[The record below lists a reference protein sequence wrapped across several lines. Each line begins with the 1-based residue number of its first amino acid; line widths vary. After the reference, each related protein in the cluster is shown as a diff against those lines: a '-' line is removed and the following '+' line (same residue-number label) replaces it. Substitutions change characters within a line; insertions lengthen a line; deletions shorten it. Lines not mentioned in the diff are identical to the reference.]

1 MRLALVPLI
10 ILWLPALAAAE
21 LPPIEGEER
30 TVTVSAGQDLYEVAH
45 EADLAME
52 HVAWANNRPAEFA
65 VAAGT
70 ELTLPLRRILPAS
83 PPADGMVLNLP
94 ERGVYVFQGGQFQ
107 HFFPVAIGK
116 PEPPQRH
123 TPTGEF
129 QFVSRVQDPTWH
141 VPDSDWAE
149 AIERDT
155 IGPGPENPLGRY
167 WFGLDR
173 PGYGLHG
180 TNSPTWIGGAVS
192 HGCVRLYPKDAERMY
207 DLVRVGMPIRIEY
220 RPVRVGR
227 DGGGRVYASVFPD
240 VYDRV
245 DLEEELRKTLQAN
258 GIDPEL
264 ASHERIASLA
274 GARAGRPELL
284 IGSDAVVRIG
294 GADVR
299 LDRPAVLRDGRLL
312 VDAGLA
318 RDLGLDVSWDA
329 EAGIVTVS
337 DGARQARFGL
347 HEDGDHEAWRW
358 GDDVLVGA
366 KELLS
371 SFDLAWSWS
380 GSDKALEV
388 TPPDASGAE
397 E

>member
-1 MRLALVPLI
+1 MRLGLVPLI

-30 TVTVSAGQDLYEVAH
+30 TVTVSAGQDLYKVAH

-52 HVAWANNRPAEFA
+52 HVAWANGRPAEFA

-70 ELTLPLRRILPAS
+70 ELTLPLRRILPAN

-94 ERGVYVFQGGQFQ
+94 ERGVYVFQGGQFVE
-107 HFFPVAIGK
+107 FFPVAIGK

-149 AIERDT
+149 AIEKDT

-167 WFGLDR
+167 WFGLDK

-207 DLVRVGMPIRIEY
+207 ELVRVGMPIRIEY

-227 DGGGRVYASVFPD
+227 DQEGRVYASVFPD

-245 DLEEELRKTLQAN
+245 DLEEELRKTLRAHD
-258 GIDPEL
+258 IDPGL
-264 ASHERIASLA
+264 ASQERIASLT
-274 GARAGRPELL
+274 GARAGRPQLL
-284 IGSDAVVRIG
+284 IGSEAVVRIG

-318 RDLGLDVSWDA
+318 RELGLDVSWQD
-329 EAGIVTVS
+329 GVVTVG
-337 DGARQARFGL
+337 DGSRQARFALDGG
-347 HEDGDHEAWRW
+347 GDHPAWRW

-380 GSDKALEV
+380 EADKALEV
-388 TPPDASGAE
+388 QAPLDASRAGE
-397 E
+397 